1 MAMPKSVTRTNKDGI
16 TFVDNV
22 ARTQYTLKELT
33 RAALR
38 DTGKYV
44 CSRFRTSYYANF
56 KRKKRRVWR
65 YTQYWV
71 RKREENLQVGVK
83 PNGFYGLFQEF
94 GSSKTKKLG
103 LLQKAVKDN
112 IPTIIQIQSK
122 YLSALESEARALAL
136 INEGEYKGGADG
148 E

>member
-71 RKREENLQVGVK
+71 RKREGNLQVGVK

-103 LLQKAVKDN
+103 LLQKSVKNN
-112 IPTIIQIQSK
+112 IPMIVKIQSQ
-122 YLSALESEARALAL
+122 YLSALESEARAIAL
-136 INEGEYKGGADG
+136 IRDKEYKGGADG